1 MINFVDINP
10 NTILSDMISSVETEL
25 GETLHSGD
33 EKRLFIQGLAPIVVA
48 IINKIND
55 TANQNFLSNARD
67 DVLNELGE
75 ELYSTTR
82 QAATK
87 ASCKGIA
94 KLSAVQTSDITISA
108 NTKVIPKAGIVFKV
122 KTDAVISAG
131 KTQVEVTLEAA
142 ETGTSYNGYALGKIN
157 YIVDPIPYVQEI
169 YNTEISAGGADIED
183 DDSYRERARL
193 AMESLSTAGP
203 TGAYEYFALSADNS
217 ISSVKVTSPSPG
229 VVKILVLLENG
240 ELPTQ
245 EILDSVYEV
254 CSAKDKRPLTD
265 NVQVS
270 APEVVSYDISLTYY
284 LDKNYP
290 TSENSWRE
298 SIEGENL
305 DFSDGAVREYIN
317 WQHEEI
323 GKSINPDELKYLIQN
338 AASYT
343 ANSRTVS
350 GVKRIVLTSPSY
362 TIIEDNQIAKVNN
375 ITVTYG
381 GME

>member
-55 TANQNFLSNARD
+55 TANQNFLLNARD

-75 ELYSTTR
+75 EFYSTTR

-87 ASCKGIA
+87 ASCKGLA
-94 KLSAVQTSDITISA
+94 KLSAVQSSDVTIPAS
-108 NTKVIPKAGIVFKV
+108 TKVIPKAGIVFKI
-122 KTDAVISAG
+122 KNDAVISAG
-131 KTQVEVTLEAA
+131 KTQVEVTLEAT
-142 ETGTSYNGYALGKIN
+142 EIGTAYNGYAIGKIN

-203 TGAYEYFALSADNS
+203 TGAYEYFALTADNS
-217 ISSVKVTSPSPG
+217 ISSVKVTSPSAG
-229 VVKILVLLENG
+229 VVNILVLMDNG
-240 ELPTQ
+240 EIPTQ
-245 EILDSVYEV
+245 DILDKVYNE
-254 CSAKDKRPLTD
+254 CSAKNRRPLTD
-265 NVQVS
+265 KVQVV
-270 APEVVSYDISLTYY
+270 APEIVSYNIELTYY
-284 LDKNYP
+284 LDKKFP
-290 TSENSWRE
+290 TNETLWRQN
-298 SIEGENL
+298 IEGKNL
-305 DFSDGAVREYIN
+305 NFNDGAIREYIN
-317 WQHEEI
+317 WQHEDI
-323 GKSINPDELKYLIQN
+323 GKSIDSDQLNYLIQN
-338 AASYT
+338 AASYK

-350 GVKRIVLTSPSY
+350 GVKRVVLTSPSY
-362 TIIEDNQIAKVNN
+362 TTIDEDKIAKVNK
-375 ITVTYG
+375 ILVTYG